1 MIEFELQVSPSFLE
15 ALLPYLGKVFRE
27 TSGRFAGERFAPPE
41 SGDEDLDAAWREGLI
56 EEGRSDRLAFSRLLG
71 NPKLARGLVEIPVDD
86 VDDALRGM
94 TELRIHLREHG
105 LDSVSDEDLENGRI
119 RIESLPQSVR
129 IAYLGYILLAEMQER
144 LIHEAS

>member
-1 MIEFELQVSPSFLE
+1 MIEFELQVAPSFLE
-15 ALLPYLGKVFRE
+15 ALLPFLGKVFRE

-56 EEGRSDRLAFSRLLG
+56 EDGRADRMAFSRLLK
-71 NPKLARGLVEIPVDD
+71 NPKLAQGQVEIPVDE
-86 VDDALRGM
+86 VDDTLRGM

-105 LDSVSDEDLENGRI
+105 LKSVSDEDLENGRI
-119 RIESLPQSVR
+119 QIEGLPQNVR

-144 LIHEAS
+144 LIQEVS

>member
-1 MIEFELQVSPSFLE
+1 MIEFDLQVSPTFLE
-15 ALLPYLGKVFRE
+15 ALLPFLGKVFRE

-56 EEGRSDRLAFSRLLG
+56 EDGRSDRLAFSRLLG
-71 NPKLARGLVEIPVDD
+71 NPKLALGQVVIPVDD
-86 VDDALRGM
+86 AEDALRGM

-105 LDSVSDEDLENGRI
+105 LNSVSDEDLENGRI
-119 RIESLPQSVR
+119 RIESLPQNVR

-144 LIHEAS
+144 LIHEVS

>member
-27 TSGRFAGERFAPPE
+27 TSGRFSGERFAPPE

-56 EEGRSDRLAFSRLLG
+56 EDGRADRLAFSRLLG
-71 NPKLARGLVEIPVDD
+71 NPKLARGQVEIPMDD

-105 LDSVSDEDLENGRI
+105 LNSVTDEDLENGRI
-119 RIESLPQSVR
+119 RIESLPHDLR

-144 LIHEAS
+144 LIHEVS

>member
-1 MIEFELQVSPSFLE
+1 MIEFDLQVSPSFLE

-56 EEGRSDRLAFSRLLG
+56 EDGRADRLAFSRLLG
-71 NPKLARGLVEIPVDD
+71 NPKLALGQVEISMDD
-86 VDDALRGM
+86 VDDTLRGM

-105 LDSVSDEDLENGRI
+105 LNSVSDEDLENGRI
-119 RIESLPQSVR
+119 RIESLPQNTR

-144 LIHEAS
+144 LIHEVS

>member
-1 MIEFELQVSPSFLE
+1 MIEFDLQVSPSFLE
-15 ALLPYLGKVFRE
+15 VLLPFLGKVFRE

-56 EEGRSDRLAFSRLLG
+56 EDGRSDRLAFSRLLG
-71 NPKLARGLVEIPVDD
+71 NPKLAQGQVEIPVDD

-94 TELRIHLREHG
+94 TEVRIHLREHG
-105 LDSVSDEDLENGRI
+105 LNSVSDEDLENGRI
-119 RIESLPQSVR
+119 RIESLPQNVR

-144 LIHEAS
+144 LIHEVS

>member
-56 EEGRSDRLAFSRLLG
+56 EDGRADRLAFSRLLG
-71 NPKLARGLVEIPVDD
+71 NPKLARGQVEIPMDD
-86 VDDALRGM
+86 VDDALRGT

-105 LDSVSDEDLENGRI
+105 LNSVTDEDLENGRI
-119 RIESLPQSVR
+119 RIESLPHDVR

-144 LIHEAS
+144 LIHEVS

>member
-144 LIHEAS
+144 LIHEVS

>member
-1 MIEFELQVSPSFLE
+1 MIEFDLQVSPSFLE

-56 EEGRSDRLAFSRLLG
+56 EDGRADRLAFSRLLG
-71 NPKLARGLVEIPVDD
+71 NPKLALGQVEISMDD
-86 VDDALRGM
+86 VDDTLRGM

-105 LDSVSDEDLENGRI
+105 LNSVSDEDLENGRI
-119 RIESLPQSVR
+119 RIESLPQNVR

-144 LIHEAS
+144 LINEVS

>member
-1 MIEFELQVSPSFLE
+1 MIKFDLQVSLSFLE
-15 ALLPYLGKVFRE
+15 ALLPYLGKVLRE
-27 TSGRFAGERFAPPE
+27 TSGRFSGERFAPPE

-56 EEGRSDRLAFSRLLG
+56 EDGRADRLAFSRLLG
-71 NPKLARGLVEIPVDD
+71 NPKLARGQVEIPVDE

-105 LDSVSDEDLENGRI
+105 LNSVSDEDLENGRI
-119 RIESLPQSVR
+119 RIESLPQNVR

-144 LIHEAS
+144 LIQEVS

>member
-1 MIEFELQVSPSFLE
+1 MIEFDLQVSPTFLE

-56 EEGRSDRLAFSRLLG
+56 EDGRTDRLAFSRLLG
-71 NPKLARGLVEIPVDD
+71 NPKLARGQVEIPVDD

-105 LDSVSDEDLENGRI
+105 LNSVTDEDLEHGRI
-119 RIESLPQSVR
+119 RIESLPQNVR

-144 LIHEAS
+144 LIHEVS